1 MKVHHSAFQ
10 IAQAELELA
19 LDDWQPGHMIFLV
32 GPSGVGKT
40 TLRRQVMRKLLGAP
54 QYWGR
59 GLVPSIEVFATLP
72 HNAYFSSRE
81 LAADLVEQLRC
92 PSLDWISDEPAAADS
107 WLASMAADIDSARHA
122 WKSLGR
128 RNASEGDLWRCA
140 GELMRARQCRYV
152 CLDQA
157 TALLYNHRNLEPAQH
172 VTQLMTLAEKAG
184 VMFVMTGV
192 PGVTKLWEIHYELR
206 RRVSVVWMPPY
217 NVRTDWDREQFL
229 RLLITMEKIET
240 LENAFLLV
248 TMSEELLAATGGIF
262 AEVLQLLKRARVM
275 CRKRGGEGLCRAD
288 ILSAVYPERDLATLW
303 NDVRRFEQ
311 ARAAADLSPCD
322 PAKRRASKSPAS
334 DG

>member
-10 IAQAELELA
+10 IAQVELELA
-19 LDDWQPGHMIFLV
+19 LDDWQPGHMIFIV

-54 QYWGR
+54 KYWGR
-59 GLVPSIEVFATLP
+59 GLVPSIEVFASLP

-92 PSLDWISDEPAAADS
+92 PSLDWISDEKEAPDP
-107 WLASMAADIDSARHA
+107 WLATMSADIESARNA
-122 WKSLGR
+122 WKSLAR
-128 RNASEGDLWRCA
+128 KYTSEGDLWRCA
-140 GELMRARQCRYV
+140 GELMRARQCRYI

-229 RLLITMEKIET
+229 RLLITMETMEK
-240 LENAFLLV
+240 LESAFLLV
-248 TMSEELLAATGGIF
+248 TMSDELLAATGGIF
-262 AEVLQLLKRARVM
+262 AEVLQLLKRARVA
-275 CRKRGGEGLCRAD
+275 CRKRGGNGLSRSD
-288 ILSAVYPERDLATLW
+288 IRSAVYPERDLAALW
-303 NDVRRFEQ
+303 DDVRRFEK
-311 ARAAADLSPCD
+311 ARAAADLSSYEPT
-322 PAKRRASKSPAS
+322 KRRESKLLAS
-334 DG
+334 GG